1 MDNFTRQATVIAQT
15 KCECCLFATQCHWP
29 AAALRYICVYQQASK
44 KFLKEISGMVCW
56 GNVYRT
62 KITRFYFRWTIDPVD
77 LSLAV
82 TKQLCSK
89 WILEMIKYISTSPQ
103 MIVKGSVWA
112 GISKPL
118 DEGSSS
124 PGSGIVVGKTWAKA
138 PVKMIILM
146 MQIQTVILVRR
157 KQKCHYR
164 E

>member
-1 MDNFTRQATVIAQT
+1 MNVVYLPPSVTDLLQP
-15 KCECCLFATQCHWP
+15 LD
-29 AAALRYICVYQQASK
+29 ICVYQQTSK

-56 GNVYRT
+56 GNFYTT
-62 KITRFYFRWTIDPVD
+62 KITGFYFRWTIDPVD

-89 WILEMIKYISTSPQ
+89 WILEMIKYISTSLQ

-124 PGSGIVVGKTWAKA
+124 PGSGIVVGKIWAKA
-138 PVKMIILM
+138 PVKMIILT

-157 KQKCHYR
+157 KQNVIIVNSSGEESYFNY
-164 E
+164 